1 MYVSILQFHHYV
13 FPSYLSSFQY
23 LGILL
28 WISHIPARRDRRMI
42 KLICRMPS
50 CMNYMLAS
58 LYVASIDYVLLFL
71 CTMRF
76 VWTMHSFVSLNY
88 EVCMDYALIC
98 LYGLYTSWFVYM
110 CKFMCFMQFMGK
122 ICKHVY
128 FLGNPICKIV
138 HVCVIYLI

>member
-1 MYVSILQFHHYV
+1 MYVHISQFHHYV

-50 CMNYMLAS
+50 CMDYMLAS

-88 EVCMDYALIC
+88 EVCMNYALIC
-98 LYGLYTSWFVYM
+98 LYGLYTSWFAYM
-110 CKFMCFMQFMGK
+110 CKFIWFMQFMRK

-128 FLGNPICKIV
+128 FLGNLICKIV